1 MADILNSTPRN
12 VAEFLPKFRRRYME
26 ETLGRNQFSSHIG
39 PDDSNAI
46 QTIVDNK
53 EEGES
58 IQFQFLRELEGTGV
72 AGGMR
77 QRGVEAVP
85 KREKMTLKWE
95 FQRNAVALKRSDEKK
110 TIIELAPSIAP
121 LMQKWS
127 KRMLRYRIVDALR
140 MVAPDKTF
148 ASPLYSIDAA
158 KVLAGFPALV
168 QPTTGVAPTSAET
181 AAWLTNNRDRI
192 LFGINDA
199 SFASTANL
207 STNLGNVTG
216 PTDGASLALIRKMHD
231 MAKNAN
237 PFIEPLSWDDQD
249 KTFYT
254 AFVDTFSFRQLQAA
268 LQQINTDA
276 RPRESSAWESNPVFT
291 GGDLIYDGIIIKEIV
306 DLKPLVLDGGVWR
319 DRKETDSA
327 AVKDT
332 AKGQIFMVGR
342 QAVALGIA
350 QEPKPIDD
358 TDDYGMIKGMGIEE
372 ALGCNKFQR
381 EDYADATKKIDFGML
396 TAFTNANA

>member
-1 MADILNSTPRN
+1 MADILNSTPRS

-26 ETLGRNQFSSHIG
+26 ETLGRNQFSAHIG

-53 EEGES
+53 DEGES
-58 IQFQFLRELEGTGV
+58 IQFAFLRELDDNGV

-77 QRGVEAVP
+77 QRGVEAVT
-85 KREKMTLKWE
+85 KREKMVLKWE
-95 FQRNAVALKRSDEKK
+95 FQRNAIALKRSEEKK
-110 TIIELAPSIAP
+110 TIIELAPSVAP

-127 KRMLRYRIVDALR
+127 KRMLRNRIVDALR

-148 ASPLYSIDAA
+148 ATPLYTINAA
-158 KVLAGFPALV
+158 KVLPGFPALV
-168 QPTTGVAPTSAET
+168 QPTNAVAPASAET
-181 AAWLTNNRDRI
+181 AAWLTNNQDRI
-192 LFGINDA
+192 LFGLSDA
-199 SFASTANL
+199 SFSSLASL
-207 STNLGNVTG
+207 SVNLGNVTS
-216 PTDGASLALIRKMHD
+216 PTDGGSLALIRKMHD
-231 MAKNAN
+231 KAKNAN
-237 PFIEPLSWDDQD
+237 PFIEPLHWDDQD

-254 AFVDTFSFRQLQAA
+254 AFVDTFTFRQLQAE

-276 RPRESSAWESNPVFT
+276 RPRETGWESNPVFT

-306 DLKPLVLDGGVWR
+306 DLKPLVLDTGVWR
-319 DRKETDSA
+319 DRKETDSPA
-327 AVKDT
+327 IKAT
-332 AKGQIFMVGR
+332 AIGQMFLVGR

-350 QEPKPIDD
+350 QEPKPIED

-372 ALGCNKFQR
+372 ALGVNKFQR
-381 EDYADATKKIDFGML
+381 QDLADATKLVDFGMV